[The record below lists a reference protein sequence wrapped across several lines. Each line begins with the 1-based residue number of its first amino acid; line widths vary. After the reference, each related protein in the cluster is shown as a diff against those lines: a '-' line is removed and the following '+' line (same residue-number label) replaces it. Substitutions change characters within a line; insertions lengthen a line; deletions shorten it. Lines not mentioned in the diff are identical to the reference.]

1 MVVKFG
7 VMHPIFKISTYSKY
21 ISERPTRV
29 IYLSY
34 HNDFLPFWSRPKLS
48 NTSCNNQIYDNF
60 RVGKTNDGNYSIKFG
75 YHSI

>member
-7 VMHPIFKISTYSKY
+7 AMHPIFKISTYSKY

-34 HNDFLPFWSRPKLS
+34 HNDFLPF
-48 NTSCNNQIYDNF
+48 
-60 RVGKTNDGNYSIKFG
+60 
-75 YHSI
+75 